1 MTNASAKPL
10 TLADNEIHLWVCFPQ
25 RITEPLVLQRYREFL
40 TEEESTKVSRY
51 KFEHLRHD
59 ALITR
64 ALVRTVLSKYA
75 ELDPREWRFEKGEK
89 DKPEIVNAPLPLRF
103 NISHTTGLIVC
114 AVALEYDLGA
124 DVEYIPRNTDVLGI
138 TDRFFSQA
146 EIDELFSLPDEAQQ
160 RSRFFDYWTLKESYI
175 KAWGGGLSIPL
186 DQFSFH
192 IGEASDADAAQ
203 RCNRN
208 IRLSFAPQRQDRP
221 EDWQSWLFYPSEEHR
236 MAVSIR
242 AGQQPR
248 YTLKLFKTVPVLS
261 DAELLLPFN

>member
-1 MTNASAKPL
+1 MVNSRAKPII
-10 TLADNEIHLWVCFPQ
+10 LADNDIHLWACFPQ
-25 RITEPLVLQRYREFL
+25 RIKEPLVLQRYREFL
-40 TEEESTKVSRY
+40 NDEETAKVARY
-51 KFEHLRHD
+51 KFDHLRHD

-75 ELDPREWRFEKGEK
+75 DVAPADWRFEKGEK
-89 DKPEIVNAPLPLRF
+89 DKPEIVNPPLPLRF
-103 NISHTTGLIVC
+103 NISHTTELIVC
-114 AVALEYDLGA
+114 AVSLNYDLGA

-146 EIDELFSLPDEAQQ
+146 EIDELFSLPNEVEQ

-192 IGEASDADAAQ
+192 IGKATDEDAA
-203 RCNRN
+203 RHCNRN
-208 IRLSFAPQRQDRP
+208 IRLSFAPQRDDNP
-221 EDWQSWLFYPSEEHR
+221 EDWQSWLFYPSAEHR

-242 AGQQPR
+242 AGRDRP
-248 YTLKLFKTVPVLS
+248 YKVSLYKTVPLLS
-261 DAELLLPFN
+261 DAELCLPFV